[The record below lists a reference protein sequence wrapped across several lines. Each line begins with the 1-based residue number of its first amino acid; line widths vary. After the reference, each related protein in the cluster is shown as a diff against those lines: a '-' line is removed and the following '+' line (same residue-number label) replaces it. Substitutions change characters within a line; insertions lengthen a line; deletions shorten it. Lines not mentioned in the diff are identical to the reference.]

1 MTILLVED
9 EIDFQQVLAEY
20 LTLSG
25 YHVLKANHGKHG
37 LEIFNREHVDI
48 CILDV
53 MMPVM
58 DGFTMAEKLREKDPG
73 MPIIFLTAKNQ
84 KEDKLR
90 GLRIGADDYVTKPF
104 EAEELVLRI
113 ENILRRSAVSKEE
126 DDKVGSMTLKKEE
139 LKLVSENDSYQLTI
153 REAELLS
160 FLIHHKNQV
169 VTRDQLLEKL
179 WGKNDYFMG
188 RSMDVFISR
197 IRKYLQDDST
207 LDLETIRGV
216 GFILREP
223 DNLHN
228 MQTQ

>member
-9 EIDFQQVLAEY
+9 EVDFQQVLAEY

-25 YHVLKANHGKHG
+25 FQVLKANHGRHG
-37 LEIFNREHVDI
+37 LEIFNKEHVDI

-58 DGFTMAEKLREKDPG
+58 DGFSMAEELRKKDPE
-73 MPIIFLTAKNQ
+73 MPVIFLTAKNQ

-113 ENILRRSAVSKEE
+113 ENILRRSAVSREE
-126 DDKVGSMTLKKEE
+126 DEQLGSMILKKKE
-139 LKLVSENDSYQLTI
+139 LKLVSEKNAYQLTI

-160 FLIHHKNQV
+160 FLIQHINQV
-169 VTRDQLLEKL
+169 VTRDHLLEKL

-188 RSMDVFISR
+188 RSMDVFVSR
-197 IRKYLQDDST
+197 IRKYLQDDPA
-207 LDLETIRGV
+207 LELETIRGV
-216 GFILREP
+216 GYILRAP
-223 DNLHN
+223 GPSS
-228 MQTQ
+228 